1 MNTEIV
7 IQEQLSLSNECYHC
21 MQLNELCQ
29 DCLDSKEARD
39 AEIAW
44 EIVDE
49 GNESYVRIPS
59 RKVVEPS
66 GHDWVSNETVTFVE
80 KTTLANYDRT
90 NGIDIKT
97 IRTELFE
104 ASAMLIDRIYDLDE
118 SLTVSKY
125 ETVCDSCHYIYN
137 KHSVC
142 PNCN

>member
-1 MNTEIV
+1 MNQEIV
-7 IQEQLSLSNECYHC
+7 IQEQLSLSNDCYHC

-39 AEIAW
+39 ADIAW

-49 GNESYVRIPS
+49 GNESYVKIPS
-59 RKVVEPS
+59 KKVIEPS
-66 GHDWVSNETVTFVE
+66 AHEWISNEIITRINPKTGE
-80 KTTLANYDRT
+80 KTF
-90 NGIDIKT
+90 
-97 IRTELFE
+97 RTELFE

-125 ETVCDSCHYIYN
+125 ETVCDSCHYIFN
-137 KHSVC
+137 KHAVC